1 MKRNM
6 VVLLALVMGFMY
18 SSLGIV
24 ALAEEKPAE
33 VQEDVTEDKETEA
46 DLVEEEGSFINNL
59 FGNLFSVKEEKE
71 PVCEA
76 SGLKNLQIPEKL
88 DVVIDPWEID
98 RKGQIYSEQYTIC
111 NTGEMT
117 GILTLSSLTCR
128 PREQSGV
135 IIRTD
140 KEGLHDSGDKSIYI
154 EMLFGNGERIIF
166 SSENSQYQTEL
177 KPGEELSI
185 CFAGEVNEN
194 ALGKWENDD
203 IAVSVVYSWEM
214 EEKPDDVDMKDNV
227 KDSEENL
234 QTDGNEKKAEKN
246 LEEAEEELQAEGNL
260 EGVEEEPQAEGNLKG
275 VEEEPQAEEN
285 LKETE
290 EKEQKED
297 PEEKPENDA
306 DAEKLQEQQGDTRK
320 SESEKEMSDDTET
333 GIEQQPSADLPAGEV
348 NGQETSETT
357 GKDMQEG
364 NPEAVTQEG
373 LQSSESHLGI
383 TEKEEE
389 EIKNIELR
397 ETQKV
402 DVAID
407 SWKIDEQGRIVSS
420 KYMLQ
425 NAGDTVGTWSLSE
438 LICKA
443 KEQSGIRICTD
454 KKEMQGS
461 NEKSVYLELVLGN
474 GKKTVVS
481 QENSQYEV
489 ELKPGETLSVQFVGE
504 MNGNLFEKREDGD
517 IAVTAIC
524 TWNVEQ
530 IAAE

>member
-6 VVLLALVMGFMY
+6 AVLLALAMGFMY
-18 SSLGIV
+18 SPPGTV
-24 ALAEEKPAE
+24 ALAEENNEKPAE
-33 VQEDVTEDKETEA
+33 VQEDVIEDKETEA
-46 DLVEEEGSFINNL
+46 EPAEEEDSFIHNL
-59 FGNLFSVKEEKE
+59 FGNLFSTKEEKE
-71 PVCEA
+71 PVRES
-76 SGLKNLQIPEKL
+76 SGLKNLQIPQKL

-98 RKGQIYSEQYTIC
+98 RKGQVYSEQYTIC
-111 NTGEMT
+111 NSGET
-117 GILTLSSLTCR
+117 PGILTLSNLTCR

-135 IIRTD
+135 IVRTD

-166 SSENSQYQTEL
+166 SPESSQYQTEL

-185 CFAGEVNEN
+185 SFAGEVNEN
-194 ALGKWENDD
+194 AFGKWENDD

-214 EEKPDDVDMKDNV
+214 EEDSDDVDMRDHV
-227 KDSEENL
+227 KDSEDNL
-234 QTDGNEKKAEKN
+234 QTAGNEKK
-246 LEEAEEELQAEGNL
+246 AEEELQAERNL
-260 EGVEEEPQAEGNLKG
+260 EEA
-275 VEEEPQAEEN
+275 EEEPQAEEN
-285 LKETE
+285 LEEAE
-290 EKEQKED
+290 EKEQKENS
-297 PEEKPENDA
+297 EEKPENDA
-306 DAEKLQEQQGDTRK
+306 DAEKLQEQQGDTRE
-320 SESEKEMSDDTET
+320 SASEKAVADNTET

-357 GKDMQEG
+357 GKNMQGG
-364 NPEAVTQEG
+364 NLEAVTQEG
-373 LQSSESHLGI
+373 LRSSENNLGI

-397 ETQKV
+397 KMQKMEV
-402 DVAID
+402 SID
-407 SWKIDEQGRIVSS
+407 SWKIDENGRIVSS

-425 NAGDTVGTWSLSE
+425 NVGDAVGTWSLSE

-443 KEQSGIRICTD
+443 QEQSGIRICMD
-454 KKEMQGS
+454 KKEMQDS

-481 QENSQYEV
+481 QEHSQYEV

-504 MNGNLFEKREDGD
+504 VNGNLLEKREDGD
-517 IAVTAIC
+517 ITVTAIC

-530 IAAE
+530 ISAE